1 MAGLTAAEVRA
12 RKGGARLAM
21 LTAYDYPTAV
31 ALDRCGL
38 DLVLVG
44 DSLGEVELGLA
55 STKEVTLEMMA
66 HHIGAVR
73 RGLERTHL
81 VGDMPLGSDDP
92 PAKAAESARFLA
104 AAGADSVKLEGPKIA
119 AVEAIVAAGVPV
131 MGHVGLLP
139 QTATSYRRQGRTP
152 EAAGR
157 IVEDARRLEAA
168 GCYAIVIEAVVP
180 EVAEQVTAGCDVPTI
195 GIAAGVATD
204 GQVLVS
210 TDLIGQ
216 LPQQPP
222 FVTPKADVHGTVVTA
237 GRAYVAAV
245 RGAGLGEGP
254 EAEDAEPSGSSAY
267 TSR

>member
-1 MAGLTAAEVRA
+1 
-12 RKGGARLAM
+12 M

-55 STKEVTLEMMA
+55 STKEVTLDMMA
-66 HHIGAVR
+66 HHVGAVR
-73 RGLERTHL
+73 RGLASTHL
-81 VGDMPLGSDDP
+81 VGDMPLGSDDTP
-92 PAKAAESARFLA
+92 EKAVSSARVLA
-104 AAGADSVKLEGPKIA
+104 AAGADSVKLEGPKIGS
-119 AVEAIVAAGVPV
+119 VEAIIADGIPV

-139 QTATSYRRQGRTP
+139 QTAVSYKRQGKTP
-152 EAAGR
+152 EDADR
-157 IVEDARRLEAA
+157 IVREAEQLEAA
-168 GCYAIVIEAVVP
+168 GCYCIVIEAVVP
-180 EVAEQVTAGCDVPTI
+180 EVAQRVSAACGVPTI

-216 LPQQPP
+216 LPDQPP

-237 GRAYVAAV
+237 ARAYVAAV

-254 EAEDAEPSGSSAY
+254 ETDDAEPSGPGVYSS
-267 TSR
+267 S

>member
-1 MAGLTAAEVRA
+1 MLSAEQIRA
-12 RKGGARLAM
+12 RKGGPRLAM

-44 DSLGEVELGLA
+44 DSLGEVELGLP
-55 STKEVTLEMMA
+55 STKEVTLAMMV
-66 HHIGAVR
+66 HHVGAVR
-73 RGLERTHL
+73 RGLENTHL
-81 VGDMPLGSDDP
+81 VGDMPLGSDETP
-92 PAKAAESARFLA
+92 ETAVASARDLV
-104 AAGADSVKLEGPKIA
+104 AAGADSVKLEGPKLD
-119 AVEAIVAAGVPV
+119 AVGAIVAAGIPV

-139 QTATSYRRQGRTP
+139 QTAVSYRRQGRTP
-152 EAAGR
+152 EDADR
-157 IVEDARRLEAA
+157 IVREAEALEAA
-168 GCYAIVIEAVVP
+168 GCYSLVIEAVVP
-180 EVAEQVTAGCDVPTI
+180 EVAERVSAACGIPTI

-216 LPQQPP
+216 LPEHPP

-237 GRAYVAAV
+237 ARAYVAAV

-254 EAEDAEPSGSSAY
+254 EPEDAEPSGAGAYSA
-267 TSR
+267 

>member
-1 MAGLTAAEVRA
+1 MLSADEIRA
-12 RKGGARLAM
+12 RKGGDRLAM

-73 RGLERTHL
+73 RGLADTHL

-92 PAKAAESARFLA
+92 AETAVASARALA
-104 AAGADSVKLEGPKIA
+104 AAGADSVKLEGPKIDS
-119 AVEAIVAAGVPV
+119 VRAIIGDGIPV

-139 QTATSYRRQGRTP
+139 QTAVDYRRQGTTP
-152 EAAGR
+152 EDADR
-157 IVEDARRLEAA
+157 IVREAEQLEAA
-168 GCYAIVIEAVVP
+168 GCYSIVIEAVVP
-180 EVAEQVTAGCDVPTI
+180 EVAERVSAACRVPTI
-195 GIAAGVATD
+195 GIAAGMATD

-216 LPQQPP
+216 LPEQPP
-222 FVTPKADVHGTVVTA
+222 FVTPQADVHGVVVTA
-237 GRAYVAAV
+237 AKAYVAAV

-254 EAEDAEPSGSSAY
+254 DPDGAEPSGPGAYSSSA
-267 TSR
+267 